1 MITQEDWM
9 NLRALKPLKDAGYSY
24 AALAAE
30 AGCDWRTA
38 KKYLENGRAALGYGP
53 RPPRGKLI
61 DPFTRVIDEWLRAD
75 IKIKATTIHERLA
88 SFRRRTLRCGQAGG
102 HAGVGANPTF

>member
-9 NLRALKPLKDAGYSY
+9 NLRALKPLKDAGYRY
-24 AALAAE
+24 AAIAAE

-38 KKYLENGRAALGYGP
+38 KKYLEGEAAFRYGP

-61 DPFTRVIDEWLRAD
+61 DPFTAVIDEWLRAE
-75 IKIKATTIHERLA
+75 IKIRPRRSTNASWPTLTTSRAAISGSRNTCE
-88 SFRRRTLRCGQAGG
+88 
-102 HAGVGANPTF
+102 